1 MSKLRVWFLFFGLKG
16 QYNLAQ
22 GNALGDKIT
31 KNKNALKGQDKI
43 MSQSLSQVY
52 VHIVFS
58 TKERYPFIQPD
69 VETELFAY
77 IGDTINRLDGVPHL
91 INGTA
96 DHVHLLSSLP
106 RTIALS
112 KYIEDIKRNSS
123 RWLKT
128 KNGMY
133 QKFGWQNGYGAFS
146 VSSSQK
152 DAVISYIA
160 GQKEH
165 HCAVSFKEEY
175 LSFLKKYNVKY
186 DEQYL
191 WD

>member
-1 MSKLRVWFLFFGLKG
+1 
-16 QYNLAQ
+16 
-22 GNALGDKIT
+22 
-31 KNKNALKGQDKI
+31 

-58 TKERYPFIQPD
+58 TKERHPFIQPD

-77 IGDTINRLDGVPHL
+77 MGDAIKRLGGTPHL
-91 INGTA
+91 INGTT

-112 KYIEDIKRNSS
+112 MYIEDIKRNSS
-123 RWLKT
+123 RWIKT
-128 KNGMY
+128 KDSDY

-165 HCAVSFKEEY
+165 HRTVTFKDEF
-175 LSFLKKYNVKY
+175 LAFLKKYNVEY
-186 DEQYL
+186 NEQYL